1 MDQRELWQL
10 TGHAATFRSGTDWTL
25 STYTNTAAAAAA
37 AAALN
42 VAAAVSDY

>member
-37 AAALN
+37 AVLN